1 MGPTE
6 LIMIVI
12 IALVIFGPRR
22 LPEIMQYV
30 GKAFKQI
37 KELTDGVQSAV
48 SKDIMQPI
56 SEELI
61 KPMTEAK
68 DSVIKGSVNL
78 ATESTESGNTAGKTE
93 SMETQQ
99 LNNAEGASVS

>member
-6 LIMIVI
+6 LIMIVV
-12 IALVIFGPRR
+12 IALVIFGPKR
-22 LPEIMQYV
+22 LPEIMQYI

-48 SKDIMQPI
+48 SKDIMRPI

-68 DSVIKGSVNL
+68 DSVIKGSANF
-78 ATESTESGNTAGKTE
+78 AAETGAAAGKTE
-93 SMETQQ
+93 STETQK
-99 LNNAEGASVS
+99 LNNTEGASVS

>member
-6 LIMIVI
+6 LVMIVI
-12 IALVIFGPRR
+12 LALVIFGPRR

-30 GKAFKQI
+30 GKAFRQI

-68 DSVIKGSVNL
+68 DSVVKGSVNF
-78 ATESTESGNTAGKTE
+78 ATETGTAAGKTE
-93 SMETQQ
+93 STETQQ

>member
-12 IALVIFGPRR
+12 IALVIFGPKR

-30 GKAFKQI
+30 GKAFKQLKDI
-37 KELTDGVQSAV
+37 TDGVQSAV

-56 SEELI
+56 SEGLI
-61 KPMTEAK
+61 KPMTDVK
-68 DSVIKGSVNL
+68 DSVTKESANF
-78 ATESTESGNTAGKTE
+78 ATETGTAAGKTE
-93 SMETQQ
+93 STETQQ
-99 LNNAEGASVS
+99 LDNAEGASVS